1 MGRREE
7 RAAKAAAQRQA
18 DAGRAGL
25 LLTIGVVGAAV
36 TIAVAVLSGGRIPVP
51 GLGILGAISGWLL
64 ARGIRGLRARPAPEP
79 VQIDPARMVSRG
91 PSAPSQ
97 LRHARHP
104 PHPAVARRARK
115 DNAVHSNPRRL
126 IAAALGAAL
135 LLSGCGLPEPSV
147 AGDPGRA
154 KVALD
159 PAAAAGNGIES
170 KTPGTI
176 VKTALAALRKARSVR
191 MKGDF
196 EEDGEAVGLDL
207 KLTGKGDI
215 AGWVESEGVR
225 MHVIKSGERQ
235 FLRGREFL
243 KQSAGPEI
251 AELIGDDWMEVPLE
265 SDGSNDV
272 TEGLDLK
279 SLADELITE
288 DDGFRKVGPAKVN
301 GRAALKLKGPGQV
314 LFVATTGKPYP
325 LRWEATLEGQ
335 KIDFTG
341 YDKNQGIKAPADAVG
356 PDDLQERAETY
367 GRPSA

>member
-1 MGRREE
+1 
-7 RAAKAAAQRQA
+7 
-18 DAGRAGL
+18 
-25 LLTIGVVGAAV
+25 
-36 TIAVAVLSGGRIPVP
+36 
-51 GLGILGAISGWLL
+51 
-64 ARGIRGLRARPAPEP
+64 
-79 VQIDPARMVSRG
+79 
-91 PSAPSQ
+91 
-97 LRHARHP
+97 
-104 PHPAVARRARK
+104 VARRARK

-265 SDGSNDV
+265 SYGSNDV

>member
-1 MGRREE
+1 
-7 RAAKAAAQRQA
+7 
-18 DAGRAGL
+18 
-25 LLTIGVVGAAV
+25 
-36 TIAVAVLSGGRIPVP
+36 
-51 GLGILGAISGWLL
+51 
-64 ARGIRGLRARPAPEP
+64 
-79 VQIDPARMVSRG
+79 
-91 PSAPSQ
+91 
-97 LRHARHP
+97 
-104 PHPAVARRARK
+104 VARRARK

-235 FLRGREFL
+235 FLRGREFR
-243 KQSAGPEI
+243 S
-251 AELIGDDWMEVPLE
+251 
-265 SDGSNDV
+265 S
-272 TEGLDLK
+272 
-279 SLADELITE
+279 
-288 DDGFRKVGPAKVN
+288 RPAP
-301 GRAALKLKGPGQV
+301 RS
-314 LFVATTGKPYP
+314 
-325 LRWEATLEGQ
+325 
-335 KIDFTG
+335 
-341 YDKNQGIKAPADAVG
+341 
-356 PDDLQERAETY
+356 
-367 GRPSA
+367 PS